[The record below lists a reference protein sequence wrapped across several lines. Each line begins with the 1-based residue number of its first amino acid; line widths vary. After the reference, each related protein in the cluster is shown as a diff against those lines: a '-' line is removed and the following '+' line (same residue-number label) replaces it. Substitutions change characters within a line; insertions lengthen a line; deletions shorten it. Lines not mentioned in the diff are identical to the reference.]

1 VQVEEGLSMA
11 TVVEESGAPPPL
23 VAATVVEVGRTVTEM
38 TAPKRHWS
46 HRPRP
51 TRVVRMW

>member
-1 VQVEEGLSMA
+1 MPSKPRPQPPYVESLLVHVEEGLAMA

-38 TAPKRHWS
+38 TAP
-46 HRPRP
+46 
-51 TRVVRMW
+51 